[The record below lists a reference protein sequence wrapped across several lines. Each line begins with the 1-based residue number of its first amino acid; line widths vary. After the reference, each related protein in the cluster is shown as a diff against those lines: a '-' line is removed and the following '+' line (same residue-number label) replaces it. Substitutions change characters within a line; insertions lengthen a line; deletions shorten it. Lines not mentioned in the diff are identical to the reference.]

1 MSHQYSVLSD
11 VPHDLFAVRVVGIEW
26 RSSVSEVGKAVRR
39 PGVPVITISHRN
51 LRKSAYIRQ
60 LATEPRG
67 HLIRVL

>member
-39 PGVPVITISHRN
+39 PGVPGITISDRN